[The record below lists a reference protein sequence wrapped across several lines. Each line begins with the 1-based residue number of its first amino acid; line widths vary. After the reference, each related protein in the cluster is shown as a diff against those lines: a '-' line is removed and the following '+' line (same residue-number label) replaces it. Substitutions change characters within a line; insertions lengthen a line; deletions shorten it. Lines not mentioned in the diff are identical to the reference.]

1 METHLQHIDTG
12 TLIFVV
18 LFVHLIVF
26 TFTNIWFR
34 KDLAEWT
41 KKQPITHVT
50 LFILSNLWPLTWMAY
65 VIYAGCTFVW
75 GARQQKRLQ
84 DLVDENN
91 RLTDEIAALKASVNV
106 VNQAYEARCAEIEAL
121 RVHQESHRKHLPPY
135 TPDVNKSIRELE
147 LKLEGSVPSEL
158 LERIFVIEDYLAKW
172 GASGTWIEHIQNR
185 AAKDK
190 DPL

>member
-1 METHLQHIDTG
+1 METRLQNIDAG
-12 TLIFVV
+12 TLIFIG
-18 LFVHLIVF
+18 LFVHLVF
-26 TFTNIWFR
+26 FLFTNTWFR
-34 KDLAEWT
+34 KDLTEWT

-147 LKLEGSVPSEL
+147 LKLEGLVHSEL
-158 LERIFVIEDYLAKW
+158 LERMFVIEDYLAKL